1 MKRLSTD
8 RRWLDDGRAMRVM
21 RWIMAI
27 MLFLT
32 VLAAA
37 LGLSTWR
44 ATGALDAELSGRL
57 TVQLVEDDRAATDRL
72 IARLRS
78 VPQVSRVAE
87 VDRAHLAQLLE
98 PWLGE
103 AGLDA
108 DLPMPA
114 MIDVDLSDPAA
125 MGAVEQ
131 AVRQAAPLARIDRH
145 ATWMAPVRG
154 FIATLAA
161 LAGGLVLLVAGATA
175 AVVLLVTRAGLD
187 THADTIEVLHM
198 LGSTDVQVARLFQ
211 RRIAFDTLT
220 GGVVGT
226 LAAAGFVSFLGTRL
240 GALEA
245 EVVQGVSLNTFDWAA
260 IALLPIAFALMA
272 TLAARVAVL
281 RTLRRRM

>member
-1 MKRLSTD
+1 MSRSSGE
-8 RRWLDDGRAMRVM
+8 RRWLDDARTMRAM

-44 ATGALDAELSGRL
+44 ATRALDAELAGRL
-57 TVQLVEDDRAATDRL
+57 TVQLVDGDAAGAERL
-72 IARLRS
+72 VARLRAT
-78 VPQVSRVAE
+78 PQVSRVE
-87 VDRAHLAQLLE
+87 QVDRARLARLLE

-114 MIDVDLSDPAA
+114 MIDVDLTDPAA
-125 MGAVEQ
+125 IGAVEQ
-131 AVRQAAPLARIDRH
+131 VVRAAAPQAGIDRH

-161 LAGGLVLLVAGATA
+161 LAAGLVLLVASATA
-175 AVVLLVTRAGLD
+175 AVVLLAARAGLD
-187 THADTIEVLHM
+187 THAGTIEVLHM

-211 RRIAFDTLT
+211 RRIAIDTLA

-226 LAAAGFVSFLGTRL
+226 LAGLAFVAFLGTRI

-245 EVVQGVSLNTFDWAA
+245 EVVRGIGLRAGDWAV
-260 IALLPIAFALMA
+260 IAVLPLAFTLTA

-281 RTLRRRM
+281 RTLGRRM